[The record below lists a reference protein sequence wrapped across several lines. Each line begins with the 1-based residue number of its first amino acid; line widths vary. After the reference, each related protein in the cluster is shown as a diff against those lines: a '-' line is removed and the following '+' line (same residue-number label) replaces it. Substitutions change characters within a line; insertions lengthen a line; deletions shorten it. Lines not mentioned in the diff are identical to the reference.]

1 MSKYDTQLCK
11 LSRGF
16 MSFILNLVVL
26 ELRKQHPDNISSNLS
41 YSSIIF
47 TKNPAFMK
55 NKYGIHCLVS
65 SVDKHKY
72 CIYLWCSPFITNSKF
87 TWKLQLLKCWL
98 SHSLSLILRCWWM
111 LSVPQRKNFRKSNS
125 GKSIHKSSQ
134 NVKFSSLCR
143 NT

>member
-1 MSKYDTQLCK
+1 MPKYDTQLCK

-16 MSFILNLVVL
+16 MSFTLNLVVL
-26 ELRKQHPDNISSNLS
+26 KLKKHHPDNISSTLS
-41 YSSIIF
+41 YSSINF
-47 TKNPAFMK
+47 TKNPACMK
-55 NKYGIHCLVS
+55 NKYCIHSLVS
-65 SVDKHKY
+65 SVHKY
-72 CIYLWCSPFITNSKF
+72 KYRIYLCCSPFITNSKI

-98 SHSLSLILRCWWM
+98 SHSLSLILRCWWIF
-111 LSVPQRKNFRKSNS
+111 SVPQRKNFRKRNS